1 MAHNYNKY
9 VDMAIRATET
19 LCQSF
24 GTDLDEIPAEFPHLY
39 IDTNYTNPYETLS
52 NTEDARRLDIEF
64 QIFTTGSVRQSE
76 GMAIA
81 DLIYDAFRSAGFSRN
96 YGPKR
101 IPNYNDPQICRTVIR
116 FRGIDCT

>member
-1 MAHNYNKY
+1 MSNYNKY
-9 VDMAIRATET
+9 TDMAMRATES

-24 GTDLDEIPAEFPHLY
+24 SEVLDETPSKFPHIAMDFNL
-39 IDTNYTNPYETLS
+39 TNPKETLS

-64 QIFTTGSVRQSE
+64 QIFTIGSIRQSE

-81 DLIYDAFRSAGFSRN
+81 DLLFEKFRANGFSRT
-96 YGPKR
+96 YGPRK
-101 IPNYNDPQICRTVIR
+101 IPNYNNPQICRTVIR